1 MSPLYCAQSEIR
13 AVLAQSDEPEHARH
27 AEDTL
32 SWVIRL
38 KPDVDA
44 ALALAA
50 LAHDIDA
57 ADAATL
63 VRRDA
68 FDTYDAYKSAHAS
81 ASARILRGVLQTCG
95 VSPDVTRRACRLVE
109 MHEFGGDPDANLLRD
124 ADCLSCFSV
133 NLPLYLERKG
143 KAETLRRTR
152 WDYARLSQRGRRFF
166 TGIRHDDPRLNR
178 ILRQA
183 AAVQSL

>member
-1 MSPLYCAQSEIR
+1 MSPLYRAQSEIR

-32 SWVIRL
+32 SWIIRL
-38 KPDVDA
+38 KCDA
-44 ALALAA
+44 GPALALAA

-57 ADAATL
+57 ADPATV
-63 VRRDA
+63 VRRDD
-68 FDTYDAYKSAHAS
+68 FDIYDEYKAAHAR
-81 ASARILRGVLQTCG
+81 ASARILRGILLQCE
-95 VSPDVTRRACRLVE
+95 VAQEVTKRACRLVE
-109 MHEFGGDPDANLLRD
+109 MHEFGGDPEANVLRD

-143 KAETLRRTR
+143 RAETLRRTSR
-152 WDYARLSQRGRRFF
+152 DYARLSQHGRRFF
-166 TGIRHDDPRLNR
+166 PGIRHEDPRLNR

-183 AAVQSL
+183 AAVHAL